1 MAMVVEPCG
10 LIVLNSLQGT
20 CGSFRCGGP
29 FRCGALDSEIE
40 CQARARLLRTSIRNQ
55 VRQIPRVT

>member
-1 MAMVVEPCG
+1 VEPCG
-10 LIVLNSLQGT
+10 LIVLNSLQST

-40 CQARARLLRTSIRNQ
+40 CQARARLREE
-55 VRQIPRVT
+55 RQYFLGTDQSR